1 MFESLKNLL
10 KHFTGSQEKTA
21 APEPAPTTPEP
32 VPAAPEPAPAAAEST
47 PAAEISSESPA
58 PAESETSSQY
68 ITLAKFNL
76 GLGSIGPDNRDDV
89 DLKVVNEMYQAV
101 AAGLF
106 NIPVSGAVPEI
117 CVDGRTN
124 KDGTRISAPCA
135 AGGTLSVVYGGDLGG
150 AAASADTSEIQLT
163 TQTVNTLQQKGHATG
178 VHGDDHSSCGCGAC
192 AKAPTIYQHITERI
206 NDIASLVSQLGI
218 NVTDAE
224 KESIV
229 QQANNRLSQA
239 GFFAEDRAAVVQ
251 AARDAGASYEELVG
265 KHNELGIALN
275 TRSGTTVD
283 RTAIRA
289 KYGPQ
294 YDVFVVDAWAFG
306 NAAKDINASGNEAD
320 EQRIAK
326 AITVQNVATASI
338 LGHGSL
344 PVVPI
349 A

>member
-10 KHFTGSQEKTA
+10 KHFTGSKEATSA
-21 APEPAPTTPEP
+21 EPDTSTQASAVSAPTPTPTP
-32 VPAAPEPAPAAAEST
+32 VESY
-47 PAAEISSESPA
+47 SN
-58 PAESETSSQY
+58 QY

-76 GLGSIGPDNRDDV
+76 GLGSIGPDNRNDV
-89 DLKVVNEMYQAV
+89 DPKTVNEMYQAI

-106 NIPVSGAVPEI
+106 NIPVSGKVPEI

-124 KDGTRISAPCA
+124 KDGSRFSAPCA
-135 AGGTLSVVYGGDLGG
+135 AGGTLSIVYGGDLGSG
-150 AAASADTSEIQLT
+150 AASGDVNELQLT
-163 TQTVNTLQQKGHATG
+163 TQMINTLKEKGHSTG

-192 AKAPTIYQHITERI
+192 AKAPTIYQHISERI

-218 NVTDAE
+218 NVTDSE

-229 QQANNRLSQA
+229 QQAKNRLSQA
-239 GFFAEDRAAVVQ
+239 GFFAEDRASVVQ
-251 AARDAGASYEELVG
+251 AAQDSGALYEELVG

-275 TRSGTTVD
+275 IKPGTTVD
-283 RTAIRA
+283 RSAIRA

-306 NAAKDINASGNEAD
+306 NAAKDINASDNEAD

-326 AITVQNVATASI
+326 AITLQNVATASI

-344 PVVPI
+344 RIVPI

>member
-10 KHFTGSQEKTA
+10 KHFTGSKEATSA
-21 APEPAPTTPEP
+21 EPDTSTQASTAPT
-32 VPAAPEPAPAAAEST
+32 PAPA
-47 PAAEISSESPA
+47 PA
-58 PAESETSSQY
+58 PAPSESFSDQY

-76 GLGSIGPDNRDDV
+76 GLGSIGPDNRNDV
-89 DLKVVNEMYQAV
+89 DPKTVNEMYQAI

-106 NIPVSGAVPEI
+106 NIPVSGKVPEI

-124 KDGTRISAPCA
+124 KDGSRFSAPCA
-135 AGGTLSVVYGGDLGG
+135 AGGTLSIVYGGDLGSG
-150 AAASADTSEIQLT
+150 AAAVDVNEIQLT
-163 TQTVNTLQQKGHATG
+163 AQMINTLKEKGHSTG

-192 AKAPTIYQHITERI
+192 AKAPTIYQHISERI

-218 NVTDAE
+218 NVTDSE

-239 GFFAEDRAAVVQ
+239 GFFAEDRASVVQ
-251 AARDAGASYEELVG
+251 AAQDSGALYEELVG

-275 TRSGTTVD
+275 TKPGTTVD
-283 RTAIRA
+283 RSAIRA

-326 AITVQNVATASI
+326 AITLQNVATASI

-344 PVVPI
+344 RIVPI